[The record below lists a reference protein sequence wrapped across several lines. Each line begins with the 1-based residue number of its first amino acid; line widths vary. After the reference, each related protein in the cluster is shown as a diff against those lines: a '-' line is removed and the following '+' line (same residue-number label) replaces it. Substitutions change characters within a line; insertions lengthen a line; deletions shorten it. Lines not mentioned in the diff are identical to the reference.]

1 MAQKYAF
8 VMMTKEKWWNRFV
21 SDHHQ
26 GKQIQSYIQRGVAPP
41 KNASIILF
49 YVTKPA
55 GNIAGY
61 AEFIERVV
69 GDTMEI
75 WKKHGKE
82 SVLRT
87 DKEYREF
94 VGDKL
99 QVSFVRFQNL
109 CEARYALSR
118 AAVLASKS
126 TERLSRKGFYI
137 DRETAQKFIALMD

>member
-8 VMMTKEKWWNRFV
+8 VMMTKEKWWSRFI
-21 SDHHQ
+21 SDRSQ
-26 GKQIQSYIQRGVAPP
+26 GKQIQSYIQKGVAPP
-41 KNASIILF
+41 KSASMILF

-55 GNIAGY
+55 GSICGY

-75 WKKHGKE
+75 WRKYGKE

-87 DKEYREF
+87 DKEYGEF

-109 CEARYALSR
+109 CEARYGVSR
-118 AAVLASKS
+118 MAVLASRG

-137 DRETAQKFIALMD
+137 DTETAQKFIALMS

>member
-8 VMMTKEKWWNRFV
+8 IMMTKEKWWSRFV
-21 SDHHQ
+21 SDNHQ
-26 GKQIQSYIQRGVAPP
+26 GKQIQSYIQKGVAPP
-41 KNASIILF
+41 KHASIILF

-55 GNIAGY
+55 GSICGY

-75 WKKHGKE
+75 WRKYGKE

-87 DKEYREF
+87 DKEYGEF

-99 QVSFVRFQNL
+99 QVSFVRFQDL

-118 AAVLASKS
+118 EVVLASRG

-137 DRETAQKFIALMD
+137 DRETAQKFIALMG